1 MGEGYM
7 ILHENRRGQV
17 APMSHTSLRDF
28 FIAAPMI
35 FAAVTKLAPQ
45 NATAFQHLTSFVEAR
60 RLPAGACDIFGVTAA
75 ILVNALG
82 REFQHAVG
90 QRCKKMPVMRDE
102 EH

>member
-1 MGEGYM
+1 M
-7 ILHENRRGQV
+7 ILHENRRAQV
-17 APMSHTSLRDF
+17 APMSHTSLRNF

-35 FAAVTKLAPQ
+35 FAAVAKLAAQ

-90 QRCKKMPVMRDE
+90 QRCEEVTVVRDE
-102 EH
+102 QH